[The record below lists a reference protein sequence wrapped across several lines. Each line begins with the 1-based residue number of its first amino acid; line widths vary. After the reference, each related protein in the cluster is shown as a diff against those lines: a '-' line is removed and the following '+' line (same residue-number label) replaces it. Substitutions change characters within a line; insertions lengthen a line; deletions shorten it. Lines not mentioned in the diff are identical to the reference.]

1 MQSDRHT
8 LRWIIISSLI
18 SFSFLVLAFTKAIDW
33 LFFENTRQMMQHPF
47 WSTIVYAF
55 SFLFF
60 IALMVFVPIQI
71 LYFGRKERSDRPLQK
86 MTVAD
91 VIGLPFGASNPDAEV
106 PKWIKIPVLS
116 VMYIL
121 SAILLLGLLMGLIA
135 FLFKRAG

>member
-8 LRWIIISSLI
+8 LRWIIISILI
-18 SFSFLVLAFTKAIDW
+18 SFSFLGLVFTKAIDW
-33 LFFENTRQMMQHPF
+33 LFFENTRQMMQHSF

-71 LYFGRKERSDRPLQK
+71 LYFGRKERSVSPLQK
-86 MTVAD
+86 MAIGD
-91 VIGLPFGASNPDAEV
+91 VMGLPFGASNPDAEV
-106 PKWIKIPVLS
+106 PKWIKIPILS

-121 SAILLLGLLMGLIA
+121 LAILLLGLLMGLIA